1 MRQLIMGVLEWECT
15 FCLCSIKSSHK
26 LIVSYSLCTQNEN
39 EILKNEIN
47 NTCNETLSRLLRQMA
62 QCFYLGS
69 SLLGAEFVR
78 GRVCQGPSLSGAEM
92 SRNLFNSPGFK
103 QRNRPIDPFPIIG
116 FYLYHVISANQS
128 NNWTTS
134 GI

>member
-1 MRQLIMGVLEWECT
+1 MGMH

-78 GRVCQGPSLSGAEM
+78 GRVCQWLSLSGAEFVRGRDVPESNQL
-92 SRNLFNSPGFK
+92 SRLQAK
-103 QRNRPIDPFPIIG
+103 E
-116 FYLYHVISANQS
+116 
-128 NNWTTS
+128 
-134 GI
+134 